1 MELEESVSEDVG
13 ADLNEGFD
21 TFIEKKDML
30 VSQILQPW
38 IGITRFLFEKYW
50 KFYLYICIYFWVEI
64 ELSKMKR
71 S

>member
-13 ADLNEGFD
+13 VDLNEGFD
-21 TFIEKKDML
+21 TFIEKKGML